1 MKENLEN
8 AISTYL
14 EITYAA
20 AKLRNDTQMILR
32 LKRAILAFTAD
43 TESEIFKEKFL
54 KEHNVRDKDSNE
66 IN

>member
-1 MKENLEN
+1 MN